1 MNRLEKCKWSTRGSR
16 IFKVFPLGSIS
27 YLPLKLLVIPNS
39 VTPMDCIAHQA
50 PLSVE
55 FSRQE
60 YWSGLL
66 FPAAGDLPDPG
77 IKSSSP
83 ALAGGFFTIV
93 SPGKSVA
100 LMLHVLNMNLSQG
113 LLPSFLLFCQH
124 FLLKWISLTRT
135 DLATDSQV
143 HIAISNPS
151 FKHQSYFSN

>member
-39 VTPMDCIAHQA
+39 VTPMDCIARQA

-93 SPGKSVA
+93 PPGKSVA

-124 FLLKWISLTRT
+124 FLLK
-135 DLATDSQV
+135 
-143 HIAISNPS
+143 
-151 FKHQSYFSN
+151 